1 MKARA
6 TCLRGV
12 FLALSLAGC
21 GYAAVHGAKRDVA
34 PLPVVLVESQV
45 SDALVGEELR
55 AGVRDALAR
64 EGLLG
69 TGTGYPR
76 VEVEILR
83 IDRSPL
89 GIAAQGDVPQARG
102 FAVIVTGRAWIATA
116 KGAYIE
122 DTGDVRAETPRGA
135 SGGGASE
142 IALDVD
148 ASRSA
153 ARRLGRI
160 LGRRLLGEPAP
171 SEEGLGEP

>member
-1 MKARA
+1 MKG
-6 TCLRGV
+6 TGLRGV

-21 GYAAVHGAKRDVA
+21 GYTAVHGQRRDVA
-34 PLPVVLVESQV
+34 PLPVVLVESHV
-45 SDALVGEELR
+45 SDALLGEELR

-69 TGTGYPR
+69 SGTGYPR
-76 VEVEILR
+76 VEVEVLR
-83 IDRSPL
+83 IDRSPI
-89 GIAAQGDVPQARG
+89 GIAARGDLPQARG
-102 FAVIVTGRAWIATA
+102 FVVVVTGRAWIATA
-116 KGAYIE
+116 QGAYVD

-142 IALDVD
+142 ITQDVD
-148 ASRSA
+148 AARSA